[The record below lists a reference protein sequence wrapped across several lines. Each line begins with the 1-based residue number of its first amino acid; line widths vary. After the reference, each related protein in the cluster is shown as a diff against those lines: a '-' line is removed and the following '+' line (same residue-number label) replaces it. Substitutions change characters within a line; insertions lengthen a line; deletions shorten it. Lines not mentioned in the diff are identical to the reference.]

1 MSAASSIPATG
12 LVNSAIPA
20 DKRHYVREVFSD
32 IAPRYDFLNSLLS
45 LNIDRYWRRAA
56 VARLAWDLRPA
67 GRYLDACAGTLEL
80 ANALARRPGF
90 RGTVVAT
97 DFALPML
104 RLGRP
109 KPPAGTTTAAAA
121 DTLSLP
127 FADDSFDGA
136 IVGFGIRNVADVGAG
151 IAELRR
157 VLRTG
162 ARLVILDFTTP
173 PFAPMRAAYLAYF
186 RYVLPVVGRLISGHP
201 TAYSYLPSSVA
212 VFPKPGDLR
221 QLMTQTG
228 FSGCE
233 YRLLTGGIAA
243 IHWGTK

>member
-1 MSAASSIPATG
+1 VNAASSIPATG

-20 DKRHYVREVFSD
+20 DKRRYVREVFSD

-45 LNIDRYWRRAA
+45 LSIDRYWRRAA
-56 VARLAWDLRPA
+56 VARLDWQRQPA

-80 ANALARRPGF
+80 ASTLARRPGF
-90 RGTVVAT
+90 RGKIVAT

-104 RLGRP
+104 RLGKA
-109 KPPAGTTTAAAA
+109 KPPAGAASAAAA

-127 FADDSFDGA
+127 FKDDTFDGA

-157 VLRTG
+157 VLQPG

-173 PFAPMRAAYLAYF
+173 TFAPMRAAYLAYF

-212 VFPKPGDLR
+212 VFQKPEELR
-221 QLMTQTG
+221 GLMTGTG
-228 FSGCE
+228 FTGCD